1 MHSIKFEN
9 EWESGT
15 FSTHFIFLL

>member
-1 MHSIKFEN
+1 MHSIKFES

-15 FSTHFIFLL
+15 FSIHFIFLL

>member
-9 EWESGT
+9 EWESET
-15 FSTHFIFLL
+15 FSTHFIFSL